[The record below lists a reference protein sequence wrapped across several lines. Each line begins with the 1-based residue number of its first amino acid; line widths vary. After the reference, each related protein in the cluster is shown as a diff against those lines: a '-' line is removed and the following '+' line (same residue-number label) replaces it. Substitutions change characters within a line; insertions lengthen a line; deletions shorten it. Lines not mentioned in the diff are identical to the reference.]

1 MRDTQMELDMG
12 ILEVPETT
20 TTTMADIYG
29 YSVFSQD
36 FQNRMQQEEENTVR
50 MQETYL
56 VNVLFNEAEDE
67 VGEAVGRVLAAQSS
81 TIVREDF
88 APDTNGTTSTIMLGG
103 FGILGALLASAIWL
117 TVEKVRKGK
126 RVRENNNNH
135 H

>member
-1 MRDTQMELDMG
+1 MELDMG

>member
-1 MRDTQMELDMG
+1 MDLDMG

-36 FQNRMQQEEENTVR
+36 FQNRIRQEEENKAKI
-50 MQETYL
+50 QEVYL
-56 VNVLFNEAEDE
+56 ANVLVNEAEDE
-67 VGEAVGRVLAAQSS
+67 VGEAVERVLAIQSN

-88 APDTNGTTSTIMLGG
+88 TPDANGNTSPIMLGG

-117 TVEKVRKGK
+117 MVEKVRKGK
-126 RVRENNNNH
+126 RVRENNNH
-135 H
+135 HH